1 LRFLSGVKKTATILT
16 TECMDKTTLT
26 KEKELIDILEKEL
39 KDLHKQNKA
48 LFKNMHKFSKKDFE
62 ENADSLAKK
71 IKTTSQK
78 FNEACVRLIDKIS
91 NTVSNH

>member
-1 LRFLSGVKKTATILT
+1 MNKTS
-16 TECMDKTTLT
+16 LT

-39 KDLHKQNKA
+39 KDLQKQNKE

-71 IKTTSQK
+71 IKATSQK
-78 FNEACVRLIDKIS
+78 FNEACLGLINKINDTCS
-91 NTVSNH
+91 NP

>member
-1 LRFLSGVKKTATILT
+1 
-16 TECMDKTTLT
+16 MNKTTLT
-26 KEKELIDILEKEL
+26 KEKELIDILENEL
-39 KDLHKQNKA
+39 KDLQKQNKE

-78 FNEACVRLIDKIS
+78 FNEACLVLIDKINNTCS
-91 NTVSNH
+91 NP